1 MCGVLKH
8 QRDSYLI
15 AECIILLKLFYH
27 GFYLILSIMI
37 YIRKRM
43 SRIYNLSCFY
53 DIIHGNFEG
62 KLFPCLYTFLY
73 FYFFFTGLK
82 IYIFLI
88 MKGKFSLIQLFMHLL
103 QCVNCFLVILD

>member
-27 GFYLILSIMI
+27 GFYHIYLSIMI

-53 DIIHGNFEG
+53 DII
-62 KLFPCLYTFLY
+62 KR
-73 FYFFFTGLK
+73 
-82 IYIFLI
+82 
-88 MKGKFSLIQLFMHLL
+88 KF
-103 QCVNCFLVILD
+103 